1 LNCFFFNYTAKNSAL
16 CQYLGAADQAL
27 FSFCVGMKMR
37 KLLGMSLLAALI
49 GTAACSNTL
58 VAPEQYSG
66 FLQDYSRLSEQQ
78 SPSGAKVAR
87 WVDPDLQVGRYNQL
101 LLEPSQFY
109 PTPQP
114 SPRLS
119 QDTLQDITQYFD
131 AALRRELGK
140 VMPLTDT
147 PSAGTLVL
155 RPAITAV
162 SASTEGLQPYEVI
175 PIALMVAAASTAA
188 GTRDQQVEIATEAA
202 VIDAQNSRVVAQV
215 VRKGTGLNLENDH
228 QVLSVENVKPVIDG
242 WASDMRQSIEQL
254 RAKR

>member
-1 LNCFFFNYTAKNSAL
+1 
-16 CQYLGAADQAL
+16 
-27 FSFCVGMKMR
+27 M
-37 KLLGMSLLAALI
+37 
-49 GTAACSNTL
+49 GTAACSSTM

-87 WVDPDLQVGRYNQL
+87 WVDPDLQISRYNQL
-101 LLEPSQFY
+101 YLEPSQFH
-109 PTPQP
+109 PRPQP
-114 SPRLS
+114 SARLS
-119 QDTLQDITQYFD
+119 QETLQGITNYFD
-131 AALRRELGK
+131 SALRRELSK
-140 VMPLTDT
+140 VMPLTDS

-175 PIALMVAAASTAA
+175 PIALVVAAASTAA
-188 GTRDQQVEIATEAA
+188 GTRDQEVEIAVEAA

-215 VRKGTGLNLENDH
+215 VRKGTGLSLENDE
-228 QVLSVENVKPVIDG
+228 QVLSVDNVKPVIDV

-254 RAKR
+254 KAGR